1 MTDLNALDLPSL
13 FEKLVRSDHLESI
26 LRIAVEEDLGEL
38 GDVTTAALERAD
50 EPVVASVVSRTDGV
64 LSGRPVIDVL
74 LLRFSSGLKWNWFC
88 EDGAKIQ
95 KGDVI
100 CEISGTFS
108 DLLPIERLILN
119 MLGRLSGVASL
130 TARFVAEVAGCHVLL
145 CDTRKT
151 TPGLRTLEKYAVR
164 CGGGYLHRIGLFDA
178 FLLKDNHVGSIAPG
192 EYEASV
198 REAIR
203 AARNQSE
210 LRFVEVEV
218 DSLDQLDAILA
229 MPEGTVDIVLLDN
242 MEPARLKEA
251 VARRN
256 EQSPRV
262 LLEASGGITLKTIAA
277 VAATGVDRIA
287 VGALTHS
294 SVQLDFGLDLK

>member
-1 MTDLNALDLPSL
+1 M
-13 FEKLVRSDHLESI
+13 
-26 LRIAVEEDLGEL
+26 
-38 GDVTTAALERAD
+38 
-50 EPVVASVVSRTDGV
+50 
-64 LSGRPVIDVL
+64 
-74 LLRFSSGLKWNWFC
+74 
-88 EDGAKIQ
+88 
-95 KGDVI
+95 
-100 CEISGTFS
+100 
-108 DLLPIERLILN
+108 
-119 MLGRLSGVASL
+119 
-130 TARFVAEVAGCHVLL
+130 
-145 CDTRKT
+145 
-151 TPGLRTLEKYAVR
+151 
-164 CGGGYLHRIGLFDA
+164 HRIGLFDA